1 MVLALLS
8 SSAKNDCLSHLTGI
22 AFPNV
27 GTYEKP
33 AQSSSLISLSLLH
46 LVKKAFKLLKNFHS
60 FQSASAVVGGSN
72 FRNHFPLNLHKFPF
86 SPRILILLSFGV
98 CTTLNVYDS
107 ASSISAPENVDNKQS
122 SPKETIKPREKAEL
136 FH

>member
-1 MVLALLS
+1 MIKVYIFGQLHFEGGSVGRLALRS
-8 SSAKNDCLSHLTGI
+8 S
-22 AFPNV
+22 
-27 GTYEKP
+27 
-33 AQSSSLISLSLLH
+33 
-46 LVKKAFKLLKNFHS
+46 
-60 FQSASAVVGGSN
+60 
-72 FRNHFPLNLHKFPF
+72 LNLHKFPF

-136 FH
+136 FD